1 VDRLYQ
7 IMTGRAAAVEDHR
20 VPALDEQPDLVS
32 PTEVPLPYAS
42 VGGLAGLLEILD
54 KRGGRADLPELAQTL
69 TFEVDDLL
77 PLTDAAE
84 MLGMAEIED
93 ADLQITDLGR
103 EWSEADILTSKSIF
117 AQAASERAP
126 LVRAILRGLESS
138 KDGGL
143 NERFFLDLL
152 GRGFTADEARAQL
165 DTAIDWGRY
174 GELFDYDSLTGELTL
189 TPM

>member
-1 VDRLYQ
+1 
-7 IMTGRAAAVEDHR
+7 MTGRAAAVEDHR
-20 VPALDEQPDLVS
+20 APGLNEQPDLVS

-54 KRGGRADLPELAQTL
+54 SHGGRADLPELAQQL

-84 MLGMAEIED
+84 LLGLAEVED

-117 AQAASERAP
+117 AHAAHERAP
-126 LVRAILRGLESS
+126 LVRAIVRGLETTR
-138 KDGGL
+138 DGSL

-165 DTAIDWGRY
+165 DTAIGWGRY
-174 GELFDYDSLTGELTL
+174 GELFDYDALTGELTL
-189 TPM
+189 TPL